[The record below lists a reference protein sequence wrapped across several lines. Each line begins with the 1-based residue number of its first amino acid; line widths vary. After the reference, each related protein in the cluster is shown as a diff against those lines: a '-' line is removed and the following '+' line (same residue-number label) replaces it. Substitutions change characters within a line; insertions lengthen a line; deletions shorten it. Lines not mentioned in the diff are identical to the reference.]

1 VQEQLSDGPGARI
14 APWSEGDTARDTDT
28 PGPDDEAS
36 DPQRQRPRRR
46 SRRTDW
52 RLGGTAV
59 RTWDGTLLATAFIG
73 LGVGVVA
80 STMVGVLWRSPW
92 SALAS
97 LALLWVGMLVPV
109 ILAFR
114 RGRPAGLLRF
124 RPVDLL
130 YGLVLGVALRVV
142 EGWASGAASKPLPSV
157 ATLDGTLS
165 PTWLFTDALP
175 AAVFAPAIEEFF
187 FRAVVLIAVFSILRR
202 AAGTFAAA
210 LAAVLVSTATF
221 ILLHGVDGSLPL
233 SEAVPLGVVGIV
245 TALLVVLTGRIWGAL
260 LVHTVY
266 NALMIA
272 LIAVGTLLR

>member
-1 VQEQLSDGPGARI
+1 MQEQLSDGPGGRI
-14 APWSEGDTARDTDT
+14 APSSEDDTTRDVDAPE
-28 PGPDDEAS
+28 PGDEAS
-36 DPQRQRPRRR
+36 DRGRQRRRRR

-59 RTWDGTLLATAFIG
+59 RTWDGTLLATAFIS

-80 STMVGVLWRSPW
+80 STMVGALWRSPW
-92 SALAS
+92 SALVS
-97 LALLWVGMLVPV
+97 LAVLWVGMLVPV
-109 ILAFR
+109 VVAFR

-130 YGLVLGVALRVV
+130 YGLVLGVALRLV

-157 ATLDGTLS
+157 ATLDGALS

-233 SEAVPLGVVGIV
+233 SEAIPLGVVGIV

-260 LVHTVY
+260 LVHAVY

-272 LIAVGTLLR
+272 LIAAGTLLR